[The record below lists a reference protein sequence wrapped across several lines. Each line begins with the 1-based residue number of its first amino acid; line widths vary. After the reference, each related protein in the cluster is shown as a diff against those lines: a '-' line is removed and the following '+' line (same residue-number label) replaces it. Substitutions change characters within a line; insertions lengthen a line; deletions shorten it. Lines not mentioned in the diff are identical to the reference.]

1 MDKNSHCDDFD
12 IDLFREIF
20 LPKIHDTKIMDRVT
34 DPYRASKAWSA
45 DLGLLTLE
53 FPAVYSGQEHAGS
66 NVGIESKV

>member
-1 MDKNSHCDDFD
+1 
-12 IDLFREIF
+12 
-20 LPKIHDTKIMDRVT
+20 MDRVT